1 MKSHDDQI
9 AVDVLAFIAQIQT
22 QIKAMRRYLAQEANK
37 AKAMSFVEVQPYESS
52 LCLSICIEAEVEVG
66 RTLTWW
72 MDIIPQ
78 SENWLLDG
86 RISWNGHEIV
96 LELQEQIVPDFYA
109 VQQKAPQMLEELI
122 AAGKQILEDQLPPS

>member
-9 AVDVLAFIAQIQT
+9 AVDVLAFMAQIQA

-86 RISWNGHEIV
+86 RISWNGNEV
-96 LELQEQIVPDFYA
+96 VFELHEQIVPTFHA
-109 VQQKAPQMLEELI
+109 VQREAPQMLNELI
-122 AAGKQILEDQLPPS
+122 TAGKQILKDYLPLN